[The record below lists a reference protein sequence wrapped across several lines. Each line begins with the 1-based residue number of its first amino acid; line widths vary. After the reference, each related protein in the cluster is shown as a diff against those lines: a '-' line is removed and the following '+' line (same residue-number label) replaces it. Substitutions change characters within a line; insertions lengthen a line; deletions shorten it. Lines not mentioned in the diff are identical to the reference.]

1 MPHRRGHSLGSAGRG
16 ALCLLFGML
25 VSRIIQLSKDDVI
38 EDGQA
43 TCLSVDGY
51 RFTLPPR
58 LAVLVSQLSD
68 QDEPRWTD
76 SWPPGNPRPWLF
88 LGQSPARP

>member
-1 MPHRRGHSLGSAGRG
+1 MSSSLTGASPTRPFLWICGSG
-16 ALCLLFGML
+16 ALFLLFGML
-25 VSRIIQLSKDDVI
+25 VSRIMKLSKDDVI

-68 QDEPRWTD
+68 QGRAALD
-76 SWPPGNPRPWLF
+76 
-88 LGQSPARP
+88 

>member
-1 MPHRRGHSLGSAGRG
+1 VIAG
-16 ALCLLFGML
+16 
-25 VSRIIQLSKDDVI
+25 
-38 EDGQA
+38 GQA

-68 QDEPRWTD
+68 QDGVALD
-76 SWPPGNPRPWLF
+76 SWPPGNPRPRGYSWARAW
-88 LGQSPARP
+88 PARP

>member
-1 MPHRRGHSLGSAGRG
+1 M
-16 ALCLLFGML
+16 LFGML
-25 VSRIIQLSKDDVI
+25 VSRIMKLSKDDVI

-68 QDEPRWTD
+68 QGRAALD
-76 SWPPGNPRPWLF
+76 
-88 LGQSPARP
+88 